1 MPLETAVAFSHG
13 FILALG
19 LILPLGVQNVFVFSQ
34 GACQPKLSRT
44 LPVVLTAGVCDSLL
58 ILVAVLGVSVAV
70 LTFLWLKLLLVTGGV
85 GFLAYMGW
93 ITWKSAAAV
102 EVAGDSASWPI
113 KRQVMFA
120 LSVSLLNPH
129 AILDTVGVIGTSSL
143 AYSGQALAAFT
154 AACVLVSWLWFVGLA
169 LAGRLVR
176 ALDGSGS
183 AMRLLNRVS
192 ALIMWASGV
201 YLLYSMT
208 AA

>member
-1 MPLETAVAFSHG
+1 METVVAFSHG

-19 LILPLGVQNVFVFSQ
+19 LILPLGVQNVFIFNQ
-34 GACQPKLSRT
+34 GACQAKLSRT
-44 LPVVLTAGVCDSLL
+44 LPVVMTAGICDSLL

-70 LTFLWLKLLLVTGGV
+70 LNFLWLRLLLVIGGV

-93 ITWKSAAAV
+93 ITWKSAADV
-102 EVAGDSASWPI
+102 EVASDSATWPV

-129 AILDTVGVIGTSSL
+129 AILDTIGVIGTSSL
-143 AYSGQALAAFT
+143 AYSGQALVAFT
-154 AACVLVSWLWFVGLA
+154 AACVLVSWLWFIGLA

-176 ALDGSGS
+176 ALDGSGA

-192 ALIMWASGV
+192 AVIMWASGV
-201 YLLYSMT
+201 YLLYSFSG